1 METKS
6 TQLVTKKTLLYLYHA
21 WRQQDALVPTKNKK
35 TILCFSVDYEYP
47 LVEVLKSD
55 KKSTDNKALYEINFK
70 S

>member
-6 TQLVTKKTLLYLYHA
+6 TQLVTKKTLVYLYHV

-35 TILCFSVDYEYP
+35 TILSFPIGSEYP